1 MKLMSPHH
9 WFTSKVEFAE
19 PWMKLI
25 DDH

>member
-9 WFTSKVEFAE
+9 WFTSKVEFAK